1 MGYIQKPNKK
11 PTKLRP
17 KVHIGPT
24 QTPSAPQQY
33 LIETTNVQQQQQQHQ
48 QLQPFRPI
56 PQNQRV
62 PQTLRYV
69 PIQTA
74 PSAVQQAVYE
84 RPESQ
89 GLKVVPAPKLQPLNP
104 QYNYRI
110 QYQQEASPKQFRIVE
125 TPRAQS
131 IRQEQPRL
139 TASNERPIAYLKRF
153 PEPEKLRAPAPTEQ
167 TNYETLP
174 SIQRPTQVTDQ
185 YYIRPVYRQNEQR
198 NRYEL
203 PPAAMRP
210 MEQGRSM
217 EPVKTPL
224 SAIYVSKN
232 IAPKKV
238 PRPLVRLEQVQQ
250 PQRDQVYR
258 IEQQQ
263 LSGTEQVNIE
273 QHGQSL
279 EDQRAHLPPPKNNKA
294 YTPEEFQ
301 ALVAAGYAVTPVPVS
316 HANHQIAQSRSESE
330 TVYIQQRRPAYN
342 RRYQYLPLSGD
353 DAP

>member
-1 MGYIQKPNKK
+1 MAYIQKPNKK

-17 KVHIGPT
+17 KVHIVPT
-24 QTPSAPQQY
+24 QSPAAPQQY
-33 LIETTNVQQQQQQHQ
+33 LIETTNVQQQQHP
-48 QLQPFRPI
+48 QLQPFRPV

-62 PQTLRYV
+62 PQTLRYA

-74 PSAVQQAVYE
+74 PTAVQQTVYE

-139 TASNERPIAYLKRF
+139 LIASNERPVAYLKRF

-167 TNYETLP
+167 TNYETLS
-174 SIQRPTQVTDQ
+174 SIQRPTQITDQ
-185 YYIRPVYRQNEQR
+185 YYLRPIYRPNEQR
-198 NRYEL
+198 NRYEI
-203 PPAAMRP
+203 PAVAMRP

-217 EPVKTPL
+217 DSVKTPL

-232 IAPKKV
+232 IAPKKLA
-238 PRPLVRLEQVQQ
+238 RPLVRLEQVQQ
-250 PQRDQVYR
+250 PQREQLYR

-263 LSGTEQVNIE
+263 HSGTEQVTIE

-301 ALVAAGYAVTPVPVS
+301 ALVAAGYSVTPVPVGQS
-316 HANHQIAQSRSESE
+316 NHQVAQSRSGSE
-330 TVYIQQRRPAYN
+330 TVLVQQRRPAYS
-342 RRYQYLPLSGD
+342 RRYQYLPLRGD